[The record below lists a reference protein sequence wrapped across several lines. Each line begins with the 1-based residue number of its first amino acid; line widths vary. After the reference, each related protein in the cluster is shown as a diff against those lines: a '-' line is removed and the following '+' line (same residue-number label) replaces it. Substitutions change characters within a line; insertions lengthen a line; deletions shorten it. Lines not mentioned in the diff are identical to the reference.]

1 MELIDK
7 IKAIICRLEDIRNQ
21 SNPDF
26 EIIRGQV
33 DLIENEELLNL
44 DEEFDEWRNSLY
56 DAGEPNEETG
66 KIIDEI
72 GDLFI
77 QADELIV
84 RIRQQ
89 FHMEDVC
96 DDIDNLD
103 DDEPVRTSWDDDEDY
118 NDAEDVEFD
127 IVLNEI
133 SKSALIAIGF
143 DNENEN
149 SIKLMGTILIGIS
162 SEDSDD
168 AIAGRAF
175 GQLAMSGFMLPMEDI
190 KEMCRKTREKCK
202 KQVFGLQI
210 AFSNLREYNCSAEE
224 ALSQIQL
231 FL

>member
-89 FHMEDVC
+89 FHMEDVY

-103 DDEPVRTSWDDDEDY
+103 DDELVRTSWDDDEDY

-127 IVLNEI
+127 IVLNEV

-210 AFSNLREYNCSAEE
+210 AFNNLQEYKCSA
-224 ALSQIQL
+224 LDVL
-231 FL
+231 D